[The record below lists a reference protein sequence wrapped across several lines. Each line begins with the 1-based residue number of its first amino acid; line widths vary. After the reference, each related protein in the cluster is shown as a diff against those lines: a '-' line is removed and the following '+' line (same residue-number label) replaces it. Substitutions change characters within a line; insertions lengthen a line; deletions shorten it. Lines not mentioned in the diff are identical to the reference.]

1 MILMINGPF
10 GVGKTSVA
18 ARLTKALPNAMLYD
32 PEEVGYMLRSI
43 VTEEVM
49 HDSERTQ
56 DFQDLNLWRQLVVEV
71 AGRLVKEYD
80 RDLIVPMTLCNPDYF
95 RYIRNGFER
104 ISTAVFH
111 FCLTADYGTI
121 HARLTK
127 RGDAPGSWAFRQT
140 ERCLKAYAENPAL
153 FETILPT
160 DGLSEDEVC
169 RRILEGIRKC
179 GKARAALR

>member
-10 GVGKTSVA
+10 GVGKTSAA

-32 PEEVGYMLRSI
+32 PEEVGYMLCNI
-43 VTEEVM
+43 VMEEVM

-95 RYIRNGFER
+95 R
-104 ISTAVFH
+104 
-111 FCLTADYGTI
+111 
-121 HARLTK
+121 
-127 RGDAPGSWAFRQT
+127 
-140 ERCLKAYAENPAL
+140 
-153 FETILPT
+153 
-160 DGLSEDEVC
+160 
-169 RRILEGIRKC
+169 
-179 GKARAALR
+179 

>member
-1 MILMINGPF
+1 MHQMMLKRPADGHKGTFGHALLFAGSRGMAGAAMLAAEACLRS
-10 GVGKTSVA
+10 GVGK
-18 ARLTKALPNAMLYD
+18 L
-32 PEEVGYMLRSI
+32 SI

-104 ISTAVFH
+104 ISPAVFH

-169 RRILEGIRKC
+169 GRILEGVRQ
-179 GKARAALR
+179 

>member
-1 MILMINGPF
+1 MIIMVNGPF
-10 GVGKTSVA
+10 GVGKTTVA
-18 ARLTKALPNAMLYD
+18 SLLNQKLPNAMIYD
-32 PEEVGYMLRSI
+32 PEEVGYMLRNI
-43 VTEEVM
+43 ITEDIS
-49 HDSERTQ
+49 HDYERTQ

-169 RRILEGIRKC
+169 RRILEGISKRTEM
-179 GKARAALR
+179 R